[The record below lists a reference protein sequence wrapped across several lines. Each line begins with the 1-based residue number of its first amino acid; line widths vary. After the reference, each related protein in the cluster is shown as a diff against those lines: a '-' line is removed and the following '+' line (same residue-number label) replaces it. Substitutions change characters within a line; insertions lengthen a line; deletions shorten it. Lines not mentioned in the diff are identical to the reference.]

1 MRNRQKRYP
10 CLIYTVCMCGRY
22 ALYGPAPRLR
32 ERFGVDFDEIDFRPR
47 YNLAPMQYAPV
58 IREVDRERHV
68 ALLRWGLLPS
78 WARDPAIATRLFN
91 ARAETAATKPS
102 FRAAFKTR
110 RCLIP
115 ADGFYEW
122 APAATGGKQPHF
134 IHLASGAPMALAGL
148 WEHWSAPAGEEV
160 STFTILTI
168 DANERLAPIHDR
180 MPVILPPE
188 TWSLW
193 LNPTR
198 TPAQVASLLRPYPS
212 DSMRLWPVAKRI
224 GSSRVDDAALI
235 EPLSGTHGAN

>member
-1 MRNRQKRYP
+1 MKPR
-10 CLIYTVCMCGRY
+10 LIYTVGMCGRY
-22 ALYGPAPRLR
+22 ALYGPVSRLR
-32 ERFGVDFDEIDFRPR
+32 EQFEVDFDEIDFRPH
-47 YNLAPMQYAPV
+47 YNLAPMQHAPV
-58 IREVDRERHV
+58 IREVDRGERHV

-78 WARDPAIATRLFN
+78 WAKGPTIAARLFN

-102 FRAAFKTR
+102 FRAAFKAR

-134 IHLASGAPMALAGL
+134 IRLASGAPMALAGL
-148 WEHWSAPAGEEV
+148 WEHWTAPAGEEV

-193 LNPTR
+193 LNPAR
-198 TPAQVASLLRPYPS
+198 TPAQVAPLLRPYPS
-212 DSMRLWPVAKRI
+212 DSMQLWPVSKRV
-224 GSSRVDDAALI
+224 GNVRADDPSLI
-235 EPLSGTHGAN
+235 ELVPPAAGS